1 MAKYFSLTCSI
12 DTDQLLNK
20 LEDQTV
26 CFLKKSDNDYLIGWG
41 VKSSIRFAQEK
52 SDLNSLQEFINNNPK
67 KYIFGQMAYDV
78 KNTIDNKL
86 YSRNP
91 SSDNIDD
98 VFFFVPVN
106 VIISKN
112 NKTLYF
118 GEEEPESI
126 SDFVSAIHPDSE
138 KMNPGIKLY
147 PKTNHATYIKNIA
160 DIKERI
166 QFGDIYEMN
175 YCTLFTAKFQNLH
188 AATLFS
194 KLSNKA
200 KAPFSAYINTTKHA
214 IVSASPERFIKK
226 NGNRLTS
233 QPIKGTAKRGKTNQ
247 SDLQIA
253 QELVNNPKER
263 AENIMIVDLVRND
276 LAKIADKK
284 SVNVSE
290 LCGLYSFPTVH
301 QLISTVTC
309 HISNQINFKMMIEA
323 LFPMGSM
330 TGAPKFSAMNII
342 EQTEE
347 FRRGIYSGTI
357 GYIEPNGNYDFN
369 VIIRSLIVDKK
380 KQSISA
386 AVGGAITILSNP
398 EDEYQETILKL
409 NVLEEVLC

>member
-1 MAKYFSLTCSI
+1 
-12 DTDQLLNK
+12 
-20 LEDQTV
+20 
-26 CFLKKSDNDYLIGWG
+26 
-41 VKSSIRFAQEK
+41 
-52 SDLNSLQEFINNNPK
+52 
-67 KYIFGQMAYDV
+67 
-78 KNTIDNKL
+78 
-86 YSRNP
+86 
-91 SSDNIDD
+91 
-98 VFFFVPVN
+98 
-106 VIISKN
+106 
-112 NKTLYF
+112 
-118 GEEEPESI
+118 
-126 SDFVSAIHPDSE
+126 
-138 KMNPGIKLY
+138 
-147 PKTNHATYIKNIA
+147 
-160 DIKERI
+160 
-166 QFGDIYEMN
+166 MN

-309 HISNQINFKMMIEA
+309 QISNQINFKMMIEA

-347 FRRGIYSGTI
+347 FRRGIYSGSI